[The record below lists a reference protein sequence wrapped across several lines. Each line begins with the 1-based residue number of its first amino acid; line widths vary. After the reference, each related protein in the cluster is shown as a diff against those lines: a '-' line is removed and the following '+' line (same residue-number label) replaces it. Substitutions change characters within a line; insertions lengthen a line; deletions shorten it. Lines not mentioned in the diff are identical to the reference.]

1 MRFGLLLPQTNQ
13 VASTDA
19 IARVAAVAEELGFWS
34 ISVHDHIQFNGWW
47 IASGSREKVPGGDDR
62 TLFEALS
69 TLAYVSAL
77 TSRVRLMTSIVVLPI
92 REPILL
98 AKQIA
103 TIDVLSRGRMVCGFG
118 VGPPVNEGRH
128 ETTRLA
134 EHRTNAEKEYEALK
148 VTGNRGPRMDE
159 YLEAMIEIWTKE
171 RATYEGRY
179 VAFRDLDVFP
189 KPLQRPHPPIWI
201 GGRSDFA
208 LERCA
213 RYAEAWNP
221 SQINPPQ
228 YAEQAAKLRALF
240 AARGRPAPTSWSAN
254 LFTAI
259 AETDDAAERLAAPA
273 VGPMFMTDRDYR
285 TRTLVGS
292 PDTWI
297 AMLKAWEAVGLTVCE
312 IKPTYHYVD
321 DLIGQLRLFAREVM
335 PAFAERS

>member
-1 MRFGLLLPQTNQ
+1 MKFGLLLPQTNQ

-19 IARVAAVAEELGFWS
+19 IARTAAVAEELGFWA

-47 IASGSREKVPGGDDR
+47 IASGSREPVPGGDDR
-62 TLFEALS
+62 NLFEAMT
-69 TLAYVSAL
+69 TLAYVSAR
-77 TSRVRLMTSIVVLPI
+77 TSRIRLMTSILLLPV

-103 TIDVLSRGRMVCGFG
+103 TVDVFSGGRMVCGLG
-118 VGPPVNEGRH
+118 VGPPVNEGRN

-134 EHRTNAEKEYEALK
+134 QHRTNAEKEYEALK
-148 VTGNRGPRMDE
+148 ATGNRGARMDE
-159 YLEAMIEIWTKE
+159 YIEAMVAIWTQDQ
-171 RATYEGRY
+171 ATYEGRF
-179 VAFRDLDVFP
+179 VSFRELDVFP
-189 KPLQRPHPPIWI
+189 KPLQKPHPPIWI

-213 RYAEAWNP
+213 RYGEAWNP

-228 YAEQAAKLRALF
+228 YAEQMTKLRGLF
-240 AARGRPAPTSWSAN
+240 TGRGRPAPTSWSAN

-259 AETDDAAERLAAPA
+259 AATDEAAERLAAPA
-273 VGPMFMTDRDYR
+273 VGPMFATDRDYR

-297 AMLKAWEAVGLTVCE
+297 RMLKDWEAVGLTVCE
-312 IKPTYHYVD
+312 IKPTYHDVD
-321 DLIGQLRLFAREVM
+321 DLLAQLRLIAREVM
-335 PAFAERS
+335 PAFPESA